1 MKEFEFRT
9 IRLDEIDQAV
19 EIEQICF
26 PPNEACT
33 REAMTRRINKAKDD
47 FFVAIDKETG
57 LIAGFVNGLATKE
70 ITFRDEFFTQEELY
84 DVNGDNIMILGLDV
98 LPEYRMQGLA
108 RSIISKYGELQFERG
123 RKYLTLTC
131 LDSRVPMYK
140 KFGFEDLGQAN
151 STWGGE
157 AWHEMRKNL

>member
-33 REAMTRRINKAKDD
+33 REAMTRRINKDKDD

-108 RSIISKYGELQFERG
+108 RSIISKYGELQHERG

-131 LDSRVPMYK
+131 LDSRVSMYK

-157 AWHEMRKNL
+157 AWHEMRKSL

>member
-157 AWHEMRKNL
+157 AWHEMRKSL

>member
-33 REAMTRRINKAKDD
+33 REAMTRRINKDKDD

-108 RSIISKYGELQFERG
+108 RSIISKYGELQLERG

-131 LDSRVPMYK
+131 LDSRVSMYK

-157 AWHEMRKNL
+157 VWHEMRKSL